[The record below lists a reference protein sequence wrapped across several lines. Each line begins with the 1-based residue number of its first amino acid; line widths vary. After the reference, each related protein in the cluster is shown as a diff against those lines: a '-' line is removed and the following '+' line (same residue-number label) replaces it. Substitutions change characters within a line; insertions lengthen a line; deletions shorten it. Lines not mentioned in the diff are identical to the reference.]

1 MLLRDCWYVLEAF
14 ITLSQII
21 CEYLCSSSCNSF
33 APRSRSAP
41 RRRKRG
47 GLCDFSQGTL
57 ARRSNQRL
65 FPAKLYI
72 ASDGMLY
79 HLQLGRS
86 SRESI
91 LRRSISQDIP
101 GTTLGYTQQGIVNIS
116 PMPGH

>member
-1 MLLRDCWYVLEAF
+1 
-14 ITLSQII
+14 
-21 CEYLCSSSCNSF
+21 
-33 APRSRSAP
+33 
-41 RRRKRG
+41 
-47 GLCDFSQGTL
+47 
-57 ARRSNQRL
+57 
-65 FPAKLYI
+65 
-72 ASDGMLY
+72 MLY